1 MKKDIL
7 HCLKV
12 GGILCA
18 IGSISALLI
27 AATNMLTSNAITKH
41 EKEKEEKAL
50 KEVFIDNNGVVPND
64 LVIGDKTE
72 LKSLDKKYQKL
83 LCYWNPKSSDEGEN
97 IDNKYGYVFKTE
109 GSDKNNYGTITMLV
123 VINNDYSFG
132 RISIIKNSE
141 SYATTVQKDYVD
153 QYNAGHRLLT
163 DVTCGATYGA
173 TVIKEMAESASS
185 YVKEVL
191 NNGK

>member
-27 AATNMLTSNAITKH
+27 AATNMLTSGAISKH
-41 EKEKEEKAL
+41 EKEREEKAL
-50 KEVFIDNNGVVPND
+50 KEVFIDKDGIVPND
-64 LVIGDKTE
+64 LD
-72 LKSLDKKYQKL
+72 SKYQKL
-83 LCYWNPKSSDEGEN
+83 LCYWNPKSSDEIDD

-153 QYNAGHRLLT
+153 QYNAGNRLLT

-173 TVIKEMAESASS
+173 TVIKEMAESASN